1 MFPLNSIYSDQ
12 QHKNSDKNRV
22 QIFDIQSQKKSLF
35 HPFGR
40 DGIILLRNF
49 FFKLMNLKIF
59 LDMVLH
65 VVRFQ
70 VSIAHLKVLK
80 R

>member
-1 MFPLNSIYSDQ
+1 MFALNSIYSDQ
-12 QHKNSDKNRV
+12 QHKNCDKNCV
-22 QIFDIQSQKKSLF
+22 QIFELQSQKNLF

-40 DGIILLRNF
+40 GGINFFQKF

-70 VSIAHLKVLK
+70 VSIAHLNILK

>member
-1 MFPLNSIYSDQ
+1 MFALNSIYSDQ
-12 QHKNSDKNRV
+12 QHKNCDKNCV
-22 QIFDIQSQKKSLF
+22 QIFELQSQKKKSF
-35 HPFGR
+35 SSFWTR
-40 DGIILLRNF
+40 WNKFYSEI

-70 VSIAHLKVLK
+70 VSIAHLNILK